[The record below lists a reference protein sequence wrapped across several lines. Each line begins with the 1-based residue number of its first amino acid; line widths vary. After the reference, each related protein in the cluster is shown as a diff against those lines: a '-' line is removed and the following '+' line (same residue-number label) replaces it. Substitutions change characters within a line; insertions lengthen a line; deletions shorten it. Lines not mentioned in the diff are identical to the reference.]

1 MIIPWENLSEQA
13 LSGIIEEF
21 IMREGTDYGI
31 EEVSLERKK
40 QDLLNQLKAG
50 QVVIVYSELHETVNM
65 MLAEEFNADA
75 SEHAQQPFDN

>member
-1 MIIPWENLSEQA
+1 MIIPWQNLSEQA

-21 IMREGTDYGI
+21 IMREGTDYGT

-75 SEHAQQPFDN
+75 SEQVQQPYDN